1 MPRRITTIAGAGSAL
16 AILASLA
23 GCSVEETPPSG
34 ETGGSAGSGFG
45 GTSGAAGSAT
55 GGAVATGGASSG
67 GASSGG
73 SDVGYGGSGAGAGG
87 AAAGSSP
94 GGAGGQGAS
103 AGTVAGGSAS
113 GGTSGGGASGGG
125 ASSGASGGG
134 ASSSGAGGMPSGA
147 VPSQGCGKGGRPSTT
162 NVPNTIVS
170 FPQSYDGTRPMPLVF
185 GLHGAGRTN
194 EQFRTVDAR
203 TQGSA
208 LETHFVMAY
217 VKSAGSG
224 WVLDT
229 DRARIDTAYT
239 ELLANYCIDTSRVF
253 ATGHSSGAQMIVQ
266 LLCAGEERFRAVA
279 PVASSMYCQRWDAI
293 PTLLIHG
300 ANDTERASTNQD
312 ADGRKDLGPYL
323 TSNGCGMTTTPYA
336 SVMGCSSGGTQ
347 VNPGCVQYSC
357 TGAQMLWC
365 QHNDPNYS
373 NTNHG
378 WPCFANT
385 AMDAFLAAQ

>member
-1 MPRRITTIAGAGSAL
+1 MG
-16 AILASLA
+16 
-23 GCSVEETPPSG
+23 
-34 ETGGSAGSGFG
+34 
-45 GTSGAAGSAT
+45 
-55 GGAVATGGASSG
+55 
-67 GASSGG
+67 
-73 SDVGYGGSGAGAGG
+73 
-87 AAAGSSP
+87 P
-94 GGAGGQGAS
+94 GGAGGTA
-103 AGTVAGGSAS
+103 
-113 GGTSGGGASGGG
+113 GGGATAGGG
-125 ASSGASGGG
+125 GTGG
-134 ASSSGAGGMPSGA
+134 APSGA

-170 FPQSYDGTRPMPLVF
+170 FPQTYDGTRPMPLVF

-203 TQGSA
+203 SQGSA

-224 WVLDT
+224 WVVNT

-239 ELLANYCIDTSRVF
+239 QILANYCIDTSRVF

-266 LLCAGEERFRAVA
+266 LLCAGESRFRAVA
-279 PVASSMYCQRWDAI
+279 PVASSMYCQSWDPI

-300 ANDTERASTNQD
+300 MNDTERASTNQD

-323 TSNGCGMTTTPYA
+323 TSNGCDMTSTP
-336 SVMGCSSGGTQ
+336 SVSVAACTSGSTQ
-347 VNPGCVQYSC
+347 VNPGCVAYQGC
-357 TGAQMLWC
+357 DATMIWC
-365 QHNDPNYS
+365 HHNDPNYS

-385 AMDAFLAAQ
+385 VMDAFFSAQ